1 MLRLSAS
8 AIKTYFAS
16 PAKWAWQYIL
26 GIKDDYSNDSL
37 TLGKL
42 FEKWLMTSED
52 DWSISEGVEIDD
64 KEKFIKSYDALKH
77 NSIGMDFE
85 KGKTNVEVKWILFD
99 VPFIWYIDNLSD
111 ERIDDIKTT
120 QYLSNKDWSK
130 NMWSG
135 MSYYE
140 EYELQ
145 LFLYMLATGRKK
157 ARILEVSKHEYK
169 DKRKAHQIIE
179 FHWTEE
185 RKDKMLTKLEPI
197 VQEMKKLYDKFGSQH
212 NKDK

>member
-26 GIKDDYSNDSL
+26 WIKDVYSNDSL
-37 TLGKL
+37 LLGKL
-42 FEKWLMTSED
+42 FEKRLLTWED
-52 DWSISEGVEIDD
+52 DRGIVEWQEIEDM
-64 KEKFIKSYDALKH
+64 EKFIKSYDALKH
-77 NSIGMDFE
+77 NSIGMEFE
-85 KGKTNVEVKWILFD
+85 KWESQIEVKWELFW
-99 VPFIWYIDNLSD
+99 VPFIWYIDNLTD
-111 ERIDDIKTT
+111 ERIDDIKTA
-120 QYLSNKDWSK
+120 QYLSDKDWGK
-130 NMWSG
+130 NMRSG

-145 LFLYMLATGRKK
+145 LFLYMLATGRKQ
-157 ARILEVSKHEYK
+157 ARILEVSKFDYK
-169 DKRKAHQIIE
+169 DKRHAHQIIE

-185 RKDKMLTKLEPI
+185 RKNRMLAKLEP
-197 VQEMKKLYDKFGSQH
+197 VVEDMKKLYEKFGSQQ